1 MRPLLT
7 ALGTALLLLPLA
19 GGQEA
24 RRVHRLWTKADL
36 FDAAAAHA
44 GRLAKPTGV
53 RYFDLAAVAPRDRPA
68 VLQGLSY
75 ALNSLSRSDLIA
87 LPAEVPNTEG
97 ALAYIDLKLLGID
110 PRQLDRL
117 GELGSGPAPFPEPF
131 YHAAVESE
139 SEYEAEE
146 PYSERRIVRSYSPQY
161 GGYVERV
168 ETVNLTRKVTR
179 KRKSRS
185 VALAPHLSRASAI
198 GIVEVCKTQF
208 PVFDARWFIANALSE
223 PRYHE
228 ILGLDDSED
237 SVKKLAAVDE
247 RTADRVGAQV
257 RGAVLISEVAH
268 RNRFLERTPTPLR
281 YGKGTYQESYD
292 FNKSVR
298 GKNVLKDLLLDEADA
313 HEIIWTLPNGLLGFF
328 VTDGKGKRLD
338 VAVADV
344 ALNNRGKWL
353 DRQVRTA
360 IMCIHCHLPERGWIE
375 VDDEVRSLSK
385 KPVELVAAALDK
397 EKNPR
402 GVKIRQKYLDAD
414 FNELLRADQL
424 VVDAAVKAATKGPD
438 GKSLSCPDT
447 AKVVSETARV
457 YLEVPVP
464 LAQLALELGYPQD
477 DVALALRVKGIDP
490 VFAVIA
496 GGRRGR
502 RDQVEEG
509 FAQLA
514 TILYKGG
521 YK

>member
-1 MRPLLT
+1 MRHLLT
-7 ALGTALLLLPLA
+7 ALATALLLLPMV

-24 RRVHRLWTKADL
+24 RRVHRLWAKADL
-36 FDAAAAHA
+36 FDLAASHA
-44 GRLAKPTGV
+44 GRQSRPHGL
-53 RYFDLAAVAPRDRPA
+53 RYFDMGGVAPKDRPA
-68 VLQGLSY
+68 LLQGLGY
-75 ALNSLSRSDLIA
+75 VLNSLSRSDLIA
-87 LPAEVPNTEG
+87 LPAEVPGSEG
-97 ALAYIDLKLLGID
+97 ALAWIDVKLLGID
-110 PRQLDRL
+110 PAQLDRL
-117 GELGSGPAPFPEPF
+117 GELGSGNAPFPEPF
-131 YHAAVESE
+131 YHAVIDA
-139 SEYEAEE
+139 EAEE
-146 PYSERRIVRSYSPQY
+146 SYDEPYTESRVVRSYSPQY
-161 GGYVERV
+161 GGYVERTERV
-168 ETVNLTRKVTR
+168 TLTRKVTR
-179 KRKSRS
+179 KRKSRR
-185 VALAPHLSRASAI
+185 VVLAPHLNRASVI
-198 GIVEVCKTQF
+198 GLVAVCKTEF
-208 PVFDARWFIANALSE
+208 PVFDARWFVANAMQE

-247 RTADRVGAQV
+247 KTADRVGAQV

-292 FNKSVR
+292 FVNSVR

-338 VAVADV
+338 AAVADV

-360 IMCIHCHLPERGWIE
+360 IHCVHCHLPDRGWIE
-375 VDDEVRSLSK
+375 VDDEVRSLAK
-385 KPVELVAAALDK
+385 KPVELIASALDK
-397 EKNPR
+397 QNNPR
-402 GVKIRQKYLDAD
+402 GARIRQKYLDAD

-424 VVDAAVKAATKGPD
+424 VVEAAVKAATKGPD
-438 GKSLSCPDT
+438 GRGLTCPDA

-477 DVALALRVKGIDP
+477 DVALALRTRGIDP

-496 GGRRGR
+496 GGRKGR

-509 FAQLA
+509 FAQIA
-514 TILYKGG
+514 AILYKGG